1 MYSIYALVYRMY
13 SMYSHVIYHY
23 YYLVFLTFLLLCA
36 PCRLKLAWWWTLSG
50 SAASVWPSTVG
61 VASCSIWIPSL
72 RGRTPPHL
80 CRKTNPAQTSLSY
93 RRFQASALDS
103 GWWNLPGSSFV
114 VVIFLNRTSCK
125 NVTSG
130 SEPAEASRARV
141 LLSKLHLTL
150 AETLFF
156 KNLMGQMF
164 AASTVQMICG
174 NLNLKKAP
182 NNLKK
187 KQAQTNKL
195 LKTLS
200 V

>member
-80 CRKTNPAQTSLSY
+80 CRKTNPANLYLIDVFRLQHST
-93 RRFQASALDS
+93 LDGEIS
-103 GWWNLPGSSFV
+103 QEV
-114 VVIFLNRTSCK
+114 VLLLLFFFNRTSCK

-182 NNLKK
+182 NN
-187 KQAQTNKL
+187 
-195 LKTLS
+195 
-200 V
+200 